1 MPILGLELRRP
12 SLDDVFL
19 NLTGRRP
26 AMKATS
32 RRRLMADGSRAAGPR
47 SRREGAG
54 MSVPWVIADS
64 TVLAKR
70 YLLRYVRVPAFI
82 VFSAIQPVMFVLLF
96 RYVFGGAI
104 KVPNGSYVD
113 FLLPGIIVQTA
124 SFTCFGTAI
133 GLADDL
139 KNGLVERFRSL
150 PMSRSAVLLGR
161 LGADTVHSVF
171 SVLLMIAVGYAV
183 GFRIHTNFPSAVLLV
198 PPRDR
203 VRCGDLH
210 GGGVHRADHR
220 GSGDGAVRR
229 ADLAVSAD
237 LRERGLRSGGL
248 DAGLVAGV
256 RQGEPGDGRL
266 QCPARPDPR
275 AAPLRSCPAVD
286 RLDRR
291 DPVVFVPLA
300 ARAYHRAV

>member
-1 MPILGLELRRP
+1 
-12 SLDDVFL
+12 
-19 NLTGRRP
+19 
-26 AMKATS
+26 
-32 RRRLMADGSRAAGPR
+32 
-47 SRREGAG
+47 

-64 TVLAKR
+64 AVLAKR

-113 FLLPGIIVQTA
+113 YLLPGIIVQIA

-161 LGADTVHSVF
+161 LGADTVHGTF

-183 GFRIHTNFPSAVLLV
+183 GFRIHTNFLLAVLLV
-198 PPRDR
+198 IVAVAFGVAICTIAAFIGLSIRDPET
-203 VRCGDLH
+203 VQ
-210 GGGVHRADHR
+210 
-220 GSGDGAVRR
+220 S
-229 ADLAVSAD
+229 
-237 LRERGLRSGGL
+237 
-248 DAGLVAGV
+248 AGLIWLFPLTFASAAFVPVASM
-256 RQGEPGDGRL
+256 PGRL
-266 QCPARPDPR
+266 QAFAKVNPVTVICNV
-275 AAPLRSCPAVD
+275 LRDFTLGGPTMVHFLQSVAWIVGIC
-286 RLDRR
+286 L
-291 DPVVFVPLA
+291 VFVPLA
-300 ARAYHRAV
+300 ARAYRRAV

>member
-1 MPILGLELRRP
+1 
-12 SLDDVFL
+12 
-19 NLTGRRP
+19 
-26 AMKATS
+26 
-32 RRRLMADGSRAAGPR
+32 
-47 SRREGAG
+47 

-64 TVLAKR
+64 AVLAKR

-113 FLLPGIIVQTA
+113 YLLPGIIVQTA

-161 LGADTVHSVF
+161 LGADTVHGTF

-183 GFRIHTNFPSAVLLV
+183 GLPHPHQLLRSPCCWCSSPSPSASPSARSRRSSGSPSATRRRCS
-198 PPRDR
+198 PP
-203 VRCGDLH
+203 
-210 GGGVHRADHR
+210 A
-220 GSGDGAVRR
+220 
-229 ADLAVSAD
+229 
-237 LRERGLRSGGL
+237 
-248 DAGLVAGV
+248 
-256 RQGEPGDGRL
+256 
-266 QCPARPDPR
+266 
-275 AAPLRSCPAVD
+275 
-286 RLDRR
+286 
-291 DPVVFVPLA
+291 
-300 ARAYHRAV
+300 